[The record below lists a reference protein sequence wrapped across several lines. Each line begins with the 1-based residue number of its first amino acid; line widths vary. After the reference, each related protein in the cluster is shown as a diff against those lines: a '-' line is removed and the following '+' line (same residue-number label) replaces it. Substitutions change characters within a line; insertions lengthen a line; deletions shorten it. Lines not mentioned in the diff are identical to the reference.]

1 MLCIDVVAMPLA
13 ITRVASI
20 MAQRQFDVVTMDVAA
35 PVDGLRR
42 ITVEVD
48 TADEIRLGRL
58 VKFLNRSPDVVE
70 VVHLSAEIVDT
81 TRAAPCSPQPSPPG
95 SALSSKPSA
104 ASLFGTS

>member
-1 MLCIDVVAMPLA
+1 MLRIDVVAMPLA

-48 TADEIRLGRL
+48 TADEIRLDRL
-58 VKFLNRSPDVVE
+58 VKFLNRSPDVVK
-70 VVHLSAEIVDT
+70 VVHLSDERSH
-81 TRAAPCSPQPSPPG
+81 TRREVFVTATGGEGQNPRPSG
-95 SALSSKPSA
+95 QGACQ
-104 ASLFGTS
+104 